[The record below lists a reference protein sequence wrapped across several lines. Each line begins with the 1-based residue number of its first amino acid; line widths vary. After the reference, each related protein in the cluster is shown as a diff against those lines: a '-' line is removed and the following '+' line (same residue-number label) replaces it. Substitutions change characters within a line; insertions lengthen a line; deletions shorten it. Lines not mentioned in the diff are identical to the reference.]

1 MYTSFTLLDPRP
13 VMMERYECSHSWCFA
28 AGPNLAL
35 RIHPMAPPWSLAL
48 EDLHRASPG
57 RHPLG
62 AATKAI
68 GACGRAQLWQWAL
81 EVSDLVKVQGGTVG
95 LQGNVGKG
103 LMGRPG
109 EFRTFWK

>member
-1 MYTSFTLLDPRP
+1 
-13 VMMERYECSHSWCFA
+13 
-28 AGPNLAL
+28 
-35 RIHPMAPPWSLAL
+35 MAFPWSLAL
-48 EDLHRASPG
+48 EDLKHQSPG

-68 GACGRAQLWQWAL
+68 GACGRKQLWQWAL

-103 LMGRPG
+103 LMGLWG
-109 EFRTFWK
+109 ISNILEVKKVEVGI